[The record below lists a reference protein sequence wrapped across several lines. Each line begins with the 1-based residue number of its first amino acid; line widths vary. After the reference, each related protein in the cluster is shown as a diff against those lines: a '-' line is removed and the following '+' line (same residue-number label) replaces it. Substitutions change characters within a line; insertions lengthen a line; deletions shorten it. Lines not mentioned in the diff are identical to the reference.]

1 MASSKHFSCRMSCS
15 LFIPDFR
22 RHFEAAGRPRLPA
35 LERMAARGASKRMS
49 PAEFLAP
56 RFGLEPGELK
66 PAPFMYLGDTG
77 TRDGEYRLCADFV
90 HLAPDRDQLVLMPAT
105 LLDAR
110 REEFESLAAGFDALY
125 GMEGWN
131 LEVTPS
137 GRAYLRAPRPLDL
150 ATWEPEAVA
159 GSAVLDYMPT
169 GEDAS
174 LLRQLMNESQMLF
187 HTDPVNQA
195 REEAGR
201 PLINSLWIWGGGVVP
216 HKSGVS
222 PERVFS
228 DLPLVRGLAAWADK
242 EAEIPNRNIRWE
254 AGDLFALGSND
265 PRSLDR
271 DWFGPLLKDLQHGNI
286 KRLHFYLG
294 GLGSFELDT
303 GQSHRF
309 WRRPRP
315 LTGAAE

>member
-1 MASSKHFSCRMSCS
+1 MTSAAMALSI
-15 LFIPDFR
+15 FIPDFR
-22 RHFEAAGRPRLPA
+22 HGFEAAGRPRLPA
-35 LERMAARGASKRMS
+35 LERLVARGAHKRLQ

-56 RFGLEPGELK
+56 LFGLDAARFA

-77 TRDGEYRLCADFV
+77 LRDGEYRLCADFV
-90 HLAPDRDQLVLMPAT
+90 HLAPDRDQLVLMPGA

-110 REEFESLAAGFDALY
+110 REEWESLAAAFDALY

-169 GEDAS
+169 GADAPAI
-174 LLRQLMNESQMLF
+174 RQLLNESQMLF

-201 PLINSLWIWGGGVVP
+201 PLINSLWPWGGGVLP
-216 HKSGVS
+216 GRPATRS
-222 PERVFS
+222 PGKVLGES
-228 DLPLVRGLAAWADK
+228 PLLRGLALWAGLK
-242 EAEIPNRNIRWE
+242 PEAAAPQDVHEDTLLCLE
-254 AGDLFALGSND
+254 AVDPAALEREWFA
-265 PRSLDR
+265 
-271 DWFGPLLKDLQHGNI
+271 PLLARLKRGAVRELDLH
-286 KRLHFYLG
+286 LG
-294 GLGSFELDT
+294 GIGLYKVDSAAAR
-303 GQSHRF
+303 RF
-309 WRRPRP
+309 WRRPKS
-315 LTGAAE
+315 LTWAGA